1 MRRDLLGNLQTAAIP
16 EVRGNSRRPERV
28 ISDLRMDAGALSSPP
43 DHPVGIRLAQRP
55 SCERIGFPDRR
66 AEQRPLRI
74 RFEIDALPIKPGR
87 WYRRNCRHNHMLDA
101 MLRLSHPATDC
112 SSKSVLKLAR

>member
-16 EVRGNSRRPERV
+16 EVRCNSRRPKRV
-28 ISDLRMDAGALSSPP
+28 ISDLRMDAGAFSSPS

-66 AEQRPLRI
+66 AEQRPLGC
-74 RFEIDALPIKPGR
+74 F
-87 WYRRNCRHNHMLDA
+87 
-101 MLRLSHPATDC
+101 
-112 SSKSVLKLAR
+112 